1 MISEFLPGEYNPKDF
16 LNLIKKINP
25 YIEIIF
31 FMKEENENL
40 KNFLIGIGIKKI
52 YIDNQYNTEEIISG
66 ICTIN
71 TENDLNIEIEKLKKI
86 IEEKSIIRKEEKIF
100 EKNQEE
106 KVFSL
111 NKTVAITG
119 NYGSGKTLITT
130 MIAKVAQKK
139 KLKIII
145 IDFDIFNNSI
155 NILFNTSKYNKNYKI
170 FDNINQCIIKINNN
184 ISIFSGIEL
193 LFNEKNKINFEK
205 VKKLLEKLKEDYNL
219 ILIDTSSEINLKY
232 VKTALVNVDK
242 IIFLMEPNLI
252 EIKKAE
258 ELLEIYLEDWEIPN
272 YKFGLVLNKVNINSI
287 DEEIIKK
294 TFNIKL
300 IGKIDFSKNYTA
312 LANDYRTNIISLG
325 SYEKI
330 LKNIY

>member
-1 MISEFLPGEYNPKDF
+1 MPGEYNTKNF

-31 FMKEENENL
+31 FMKQENANL
-40 KNFLIGIGIKKI
+40 RNFLIGIGVKKI
-52 YIDNQYNTEEIISG
+52 YVDNEYNIQEIIDGICRVNTESE
-66 ICTIN
+66 
-71 TENDLNIEIEKLKKI
+71 LNVEIEKLKKI
-86 IEEKSIIRKEEKIF
+86 IEEKSTENKKEEKNKEEKI
-100 EKNQEE
+100 
-106 KVFSL
+106 VISS
-111 NKTVAITG
+111 KTLAIAG

-139 KLKIII
+139 KLKTII

-155 NILFNTSKYNKNYKI
+155 NTLFNTSKYNKKYKI
-170 FDNINQCIIKINNN
+170 FDDISQCIVKINNN
-184 ISIFSGIEL
+184 ISIFSGIDL
-193 LFNEKNKINFEK
+193 LFNEKNKINFDK
-205 VKKLLEKLKEDYNL
+205 VKSLLEKLKEDYDL
-219 ILIDTSSEINLKY
+219 ILLDTSSEINLKY

-242 IIFLMEPNLI
+242 IIFLVEPNLI

-294 TFNIKL
+294 LFNIKL
-300 IGKIDFSKNYTA
+300 IGKINFSKDYTA
-312 LANDYRTNIISLG
+312 LANDYHTNVINLG